1 MSLIIDNPNP
11 TVGQLREAKAAQ
23 QKAFKER
30 AAELAKRGD
39 TAAAIV
45 KTLKDNKAK
54 YSLELIVR
62 TEDGKT
68 KKVFTSEPFA
78 EGGLVE
84 GAHVKGVFDGM
95 ILAALNDPLLANPIQ
110 KLKAAQAEVS
120 DVRRTLQQEG
130 EAHYEKMR
138 RFDAEIDN
146 AERRVREAAV
156 QARANAGRDPITPEP
171 YREKTFAERVG
182 RLVANTPTVS

>member
-23 QKAFKER
+23 QKAFKAR

-39 TAAAIV
+39 NAAAVV

-62 TEDGKT
+62 TENGKT

-78 EGGLVE
+78 EAGLVE
-84 GAHVKGVFDGM
+84 GAQMKGVFDGM
-95 ILAALNDPLLANPIQ
+95 ILAALNDPFLANPVQ

-120 DVRRTLQQEG
+120 NVRRTLQKEG

-138 RFDAEIDN
+138 RFDGEIDD
-146 AERRVREAAV
+146 AERREREVSVRAIV
-156 QARANAGRDPITPEP
+156 NAGRDPRKPEP

-182 RLVANTPTVS
+182 RLVASTPTVS